1 MKPRTHNLVRRVLY
15 LVALGGIATGAWTAH
30 GCLIGLSERVM
41 HVMSER
47 FGQMATT
54 RLKEWQRN
62 EQRIH
67 VGVKDLQLLESV
79 NTLANRI
86 PYGTDQDI
94 WGVEDYWATP
104 AELVAVNAGDCED
117 YVIAKYFTLRAHGV
131 SASQL
136 RFVYVRA
143 LLRGRLGT
151 HMVLA
156 YYKTPDSE
164 PLVLDNINHKLLPV
178 SQRPD
183 LMPVY
188 SFNDENMYR
197 EGASG
202 SRKVD
207 SVSVVRRWGD
217 LVARITKEKQ
227 L

>member
-1 MKPRTHNLVRRVLY
+1 MKPHTHNLVRRILY
-15 LVALGGIATGAWTAH
+15 FFVLGGVASGAWTVH
-30 GCLIGLSERVM
+30 GYLIGLPE
-41 HVMSER
+41 HVMQSMAGR
-47 FGQMATT
+47 FGHAAISH
-54 RLKEWQRN
+54 LKEWQRN
-62 EQRIH
+62 EQRITA
-67 VGVKDLQLLESV
+67 GVKDLQLLENV
-79 NTLANRI
+79 NALVNRI

-117 YVIAKYFTLRAHGV
+117 YVITKYFTLRAHGV
-131 SASQL
+131 SASKL

-164 PLVLDNINHKLLPV
+164 PLVLDNINQKLLPV

-197 EGASG
+197 EGATG
-202 SRKVD
+202 SRRVD
-207 SVSVVRRWGD
+207 SVSVVRRWGE
-217 LVARITKEKQ
+217 LMARITKEKQ